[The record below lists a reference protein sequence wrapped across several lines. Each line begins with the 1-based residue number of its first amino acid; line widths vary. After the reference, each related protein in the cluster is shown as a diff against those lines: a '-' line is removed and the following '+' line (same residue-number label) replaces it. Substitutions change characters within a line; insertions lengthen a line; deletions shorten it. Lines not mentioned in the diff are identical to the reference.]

1 MFEQLWEESPT
12 VQKMRAQYY
21 EKGEVQTLQRTL
33 VEFVQ
38 VRFPVLT
45 ELAQRQA
52 QLCKKPEVLQTV
64 TRQLF
69 AAQDEWSRA
78 EIVRV
83 SVRDL
88 GPQYGSNKSM
98 SLYGMDLFERSMER

>member
-21 EKGEVQTLQRTL
+21 EKGEVQTRQQTL

-38 VRFPVLT
+38 VRFPALT

-52 QLCKKPEVLQTV
+52 QTCKNAEALHTV
-64 TRQLF
+64 TQQLYAAPDVS
-69 AAQDEWSRA
+69 AAQRLLE
-78 EIVRV
+78 
-83 SVRDL
+83 
-88 GPQYGSNKSM
+88 
-98 SLYGMDLFERSMER
+98 SLSGI